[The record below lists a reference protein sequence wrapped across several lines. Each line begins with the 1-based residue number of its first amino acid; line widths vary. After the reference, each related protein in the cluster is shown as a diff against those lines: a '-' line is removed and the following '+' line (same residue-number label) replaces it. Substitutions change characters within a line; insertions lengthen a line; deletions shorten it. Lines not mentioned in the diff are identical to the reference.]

1 MNRKPNTSKVVLFVG
16 DMNEQIDIMQHHQQK
31 TVTQSQLMRVDNY
44 HFTLQRSRNSFGVPY
59 GASSGNIV
67 DITVSVGTRDSL
79 KVFYERL
86 SETVKS
92 TISLLFNVV
101 CDQDGY
107 FTPECCDGVI
117 VLEGYIV
124 DIQEQYDTVTTEAED
139 TSIIKI
145 KLLADGITVVGSTH
159 NISFSIN

>member
-16 DMNEQIDIMQHHQQK
+16 DMNEQIDIMQYHQQK

-59 GASSGNIV
+59 GASSCNIV
-67 DITVSVGTRDSL
+67 DITISVGTRDSL

-86 SETVKS
+86 SETSKS
-92 TISLLFNVV
+92 TISLLFNVE

-107 FTPECCDGVI
+107 FTPECCDGVT

-124 DIQEQYDTVTTEAED
+124 DIQEQYDTVTNEAED

-159 NISFSIN
+159 NISFKIN